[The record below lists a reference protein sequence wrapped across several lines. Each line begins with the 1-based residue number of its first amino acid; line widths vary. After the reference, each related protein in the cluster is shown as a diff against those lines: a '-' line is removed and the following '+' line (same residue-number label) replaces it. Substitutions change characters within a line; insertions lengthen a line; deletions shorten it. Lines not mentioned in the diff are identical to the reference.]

1 MNIFSEAPEAWHMS
15 YLSIT
20 NALELCATSTLTES
34 ACTSGTFLLS
44 LLCIKQIEH
53 QIGRC
58 TVWCKDFRKHNTIMS
73 LATEIAVLSEL
84 VDVLMSPESFN
95 ISAEDLFTHLNSTSR
110 QPAGSDVTVRTI
122 DFHSFL
128 ELGYKLTDTN
138 MTVENLITLLSSN
151 VYINNLSEVPIKRS
165 DEYLP
170 DLRFVI
176 KNTFLLFITFFKRVG
191 QPNPSVAGLVM
202 LLNVS
207 IVNKLIK
214 ILKALNP
221 NIRLK
226 SEGLLLKLM
235 RYQR

>member
-1 MNIFSEAPEAWHMS
+1 
-15 YLSIT
+15 
-20 NALELCATSTLTES
+20 
-34 ACTSGTFLLS
+34 
-44 LLCIKQIEH
+44 
-53 QIGRC
+53 
-58 TVWCKDFRKHNTIMS
+58 MS

-84 VDVLMSPESFN
+84 IDVLISPEQFN
-95 ISAEDLFTHLNSTSR
+95 INAEDLFAHLNSTSR
-110 QPAGSDVTVRTI
+110 QSAGSDVTIRTI

-138 MTVENLITLLSSN
+138 MTVERLITVLSSN
-151 VYINNLSEVPIKRS
+151 VYINNLAEFQTKRT

-176 KNTFLLFITFFKRVG
+176 KNTFLLFITFFKRLS
-191 QPNPSVAGLVM
+191 QPNPSVAGLLM

-207 IVNKLIK
+207 IVNKLMK
-214 ILKALNP
+214 ILKTLNP
-221 NIRLK
+221 DIRLK